1 MQGVSSALLLSAGQ
15 LGPGAAWYRQ
25 EGSSECSWL
34 RRSQPSELRTNF
46 SSRWPW
52 PRNSE
57 SRRSERLQW
66 PGPASAKPEVA
77 SCGDSRRDYS
87 SLPARHLS
95 SARESSMPGA
105 LGTVN
110 PQPVRTLVPPTLDE
124 PLPDA
129 LRPPDGEAQSG
140 PPPLTPYRL
149 QAEATRV
156 EGMGNLQ
163 CIGGWASGY
172 RVGTREGGH
181 LKSEKSLGQ
190 ASSFVFLLCISL
202 QIPYSSGEDSPR
214 DLTTWADS
222 ETPKST

>member
-1 MQGVSSALLLSAGQ
+1 MQGLSSGLLLSTGQ

-34 RRSQPSELRTNF
+34 RRSQPPELRTNF

-52 PRNSE
+52 ERNSE
-57 SRRSERLQW
+57 FRHSERLQW

-77 SCGDSRRDYS
+77 SCGDRRQDYS

-95 SARESSMPGA
+95 SAHESSVPGA

-110 PQPVRTLVPPTLDE
+110 PEPVRSLVPPTPDE
-124 PLPDA
+124 PLPDV
-129 LRPPDGEAQSG
+129 LPPPDGEAHSG
-140 PPPLTPYRL
+140 PPPLTPYWL
-149 QAEATRV
+149 QAEAAKV
-156 EGMGNLQ
+156 EGMGNLP

-172 RVGTREGGH
+172 GVGTREGGH

-190 ASSFVFLLCISL
+190 TSSFVFLL
-202 QIPYSSGEDSPR
+202 
-214 DLTTWADS
+214 
-222 ETPKST
+222 

>member
-87 SLPARHLS
+87 SLPARH
-95 SARESSMPGA
+95 
-105 LGTVN
+105 
-110 PQPVRTLVPPTLDE
+110 PTLDE

-149 QAEATRV
+149 QAEAARV